1 MEYLILI
8 VTLAGIVFGAD
19 WLVAGAVSIARR
31 FRVSDFVIG
40 AAIVGIGTSMPELV
54 VSFFG
59 AIKGNA
65 DVAIGNVVGSN
76 IFNVLGILGVTA
88 LFFPI
93 AIDKQNMTFE
103 IPLCIAVSVLVTLL
117 AFNFFDGTP
126 AVLGRLDGLVL
137 ILLFA
142 GFMWYSFARDKKE
155 KGERAL
161 HEARS
166 EEAIRREGERAPH
179 DAGVIGDPAEAIR
192 QEEKTPL
199 WWAIAKVIGGLAVL
213 IVSCDLFVEN
223 AVAVARSFGVNDA
236 FISLTLIA
244 CGTSLPELAASVVA
258 AFKKNTQLAL
268 GNIVGSNIFNIL
280 LILGLSSQ
288 VMPLTSAGITWVDYV
303 VMIAAATVP
312 LLFGFKGKIGRVGGL
327 LMVASFVLYTW
338 YLLMGQG

>member
-1 MEYLILI
+1 MVYFLLIITLI
-8 VTLAGIVFGAD
+8 GIIIGAD
-19 WLVAGAVSIARR
+19 MLVSGSVTIARR
-31 FRVSDFVIG
+31 LRVSDFVIG

-93 AIDKQNMTFE
+93 AIDKQNLTFE

-117 AFNFFDGTP
+117 AFNFFDGSP
-126 AVLGRLDGLVL
+126 AVLGRLDGGVL

-155 KGERAL
+155 K
-161 HEARS
+161 
-166 EEAIRREGERAPH
+166 GERAPH

-199 WWAIAKVIGGLAVL
+199 WWAITKVIGGLAVL

-280 LILGLSSQ
+280 LILGVSSQ
-288 VMPLTSAGITWVDYV
+288 VTPLTSVAITWVDYV
-303 VMIAAATVP
+303 VMIAAAIVP
-312 LLFGFKGKIGRVGGL
+312 LLFGFRGKIGRVGGA
-327 LMVASFVLYTW
+327 LMLISFVIYTW
-338 YLLMGQG
+338 YLISCQ

>member
-1 MEYLILI
+1 MEYLILV
-8 VTLAGIVFGAD
+8 VTLVGIVFGAD
-19 WLVAGAVSIARR
+19 WLVAGSVSIARR

-40 AAIVGIGTSMPELV
+40 AAIVGICTSMPELV

-88 LFFPI
+88 MCFPV
-93 AIDKQNMTFE
+93 AIDKQNMSFE
-103 IPLCIAVSVLVTLL
+103 IPLCIAVSVIVMLL

-126 AVLGRLDGLVL
+126 AVLGRLDGWVL

-142 GFMWYSFARDKKE
+142 GFMWYSFVRDKK
-155 KGERAL
+155 GRAY
-161 HEARS
+161 EAIEIKD
-166 EEAIRREGERAPH
+166 EEAIG
-179 DAGVIGDPAEAIR
+179 
-192 QEEKTPL
+192 QECKKVL

-213 IVSCDLFVEN
+213 IVSCDLFVDN

-244 CGTSLPELAASVVA
+244 CGTSLPELAASMVA

-280 LILGLSSQ
+280 LILGVSSQ
-288 VMPLTSAGITWVDYV
+288 VMPLTSAGITWVDYG

-338 YLLMGQG
+338 YLLMNQV